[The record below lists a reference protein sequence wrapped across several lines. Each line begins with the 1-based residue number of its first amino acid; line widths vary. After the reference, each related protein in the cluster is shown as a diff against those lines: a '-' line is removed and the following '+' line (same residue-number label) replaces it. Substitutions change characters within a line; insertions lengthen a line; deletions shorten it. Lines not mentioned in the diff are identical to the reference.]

1 MVGGSSPSG
10 RNLCS
15 EVVSIRS
22 GIFFTTPAMVFGL
35 HETGFALG
43 PPPVVSSL

>member
-22 GIFFTTPAMVFGL
+22 GIFLTPAIVFAL